1 MPTSNNSLTQ
11 DASNIFLGGWEMG
24 ALMRGYDWD
33 SHPLGNPASWPES
46 LKSNI
51 RLILNS
57 RFPMFVWWSRELY
70 AFHNDAYLPAL
81 GEKHPAALGAPAKV
95 LWAEAWEQLG
105 QIAEPIL
112 NGGAPFYAQGL
123 YIPLKRKGFM
133 EDTYWTFSYSPAFDD
148 EGHVNGIFCACYE
161 ETMTVLGQRRLKSL
175 KDISDAM
182 AQIQTLE
189 DACQTICDV
198 LVQNAGDVPF
208 SQIYLLSEVAEE
220 ARLLG
225 QAGLSAGSAV
235 SVISLSEE
243 HQPNHWPLGRVL
255 RSQQKEI
262 VPHANGSFVLDRQE
276 ADGSWAVIVPIFR
289 PGQDDLLGF
298 FVAGLSNKLEYDLP
312 YQDFHEL
319 VAGQIATSIASVQ
332 AQAETARRQAYLTEL
347 FQQAPVAICIMSG
360 PEYVIDLAN
369 PGICELWGKRH
380 EDVIG
385 RPVLDALPEVRDQGI
400 KELLDGVV
408 QTGIPY
414 VNNELGVELLRN
426 GALETVYV
434 SFVYHPL
441 RDAMGNIIGV
451 IAIAIGIDE
460 QVEARR
466 QIEAK
471 NRELLAIN
479 ADLDNFVYS
488 ASHDLRAPISNIEGL
503 IEALLQDLPP
513 ETLQREVVRHVVSL
527 IQGSVERFKRTV
539 SDLTEV
545 AKIQREAGEDISS
558 INLEEVVSEVC
569 LDFKSIIEKA
579 GAQVVTDFSSNA
591 LIQFSTK
598 NVRSVVYNLIS
609 NALKYRS
616 ADRAPILHVS
626 TETTPEHVILYVRD
640 NGLGIKPNDLSKI
653 FSMFK
658 RMHDHV
664 EGTGI
669 GLYIVKRIV
678 ENAGGKIEVESQ
690 VGQGSTFKVYFKR

>member
-1 MPTSNNSLTQ
+1 
-11 DASNIFLGGWEMG
+11 
-24 ALMRGYDWD
+24 MRAYDWG
-33 SHPLGNPASWPES
+33 SHPLGNPAAWPES

-51 RLILNS
+51 RLILHS
-57 RFPMFVWWSRELY
+57 RFPMFVWWGKDLY

-112 NGGAPFYAQGL
+112 SGGAPFYAEGL

-148 EGHVNGIFCACYE
+148 AGHVSGIFCACFE

-175 KDISDAM
+175 KDISEAM

-189 DACQTICDV
+189 DACQTICEV
-198 LVQNAGDVPF
+198 LDQNPGDVPF
-208 SQIYLLSEVAEE
+208 SQIYLLSEGAEE

-225 QAGLSAGSAV
+225 QAGMPADKAVPYIFLAEERLSG
-235 SVISLSEE
+235 
-243 HQPNHWPLGRVL
+243 HWPLGRVL
-255 RSQQKEI
+255 LSKQKEI
-262 VPHANGSFVLDRQE
+262 IPHANGTFVLDRQE
-276 ADGSWAVIVPIFR
+276 ADGSWAVMVPIYR
-289 PGQDDLLGF
+289 PGQEDLLGF
-298 FVAGLSNKLEYDLP
+298 LVAGLSSKLEYDLP
-312 YQDFHEL
+312 YQDYHGL
-319 VAGQIATSIASVQ
+319 IAGQIATSIASVQ

-360 PEYVIDLAN
+360 PEHVIDMAN
-369 PGICELWGKRH
+369 PGICELWGKNH
-380 EDVIG
+380 DDVIG
-385 RPVLDALPEVRDQGI
+385 RPILDALPEVRNQGI

-414 VNNELGVELLRN
+414 VNNELAVELLRN

-441 RDAMGNIIGV
+441 RDAQHNIMGV
-451 IAIAIGIDE
+451 IAIAVGINE
-460 QVEARR
+460 QVEARH

-513 ETLQREVVRHVVSL
+513 ETLQREVVSQVVRL
-527 IQGSVERFKRTV
+527 IHGSIDRFKRTV

-545 AKIQREAGEDISS
+545 AKIQREAGEDVAAL
-558 INLEEVVSEVC
+558 NLAEVVSEVC
-569 LDFKSIIEKA
+569 LDFKAFIEKS
-579 GAQVVTDFSSNA
+579 GAQIETDFRSNA
-591 LIQFSTK
+591 TVQFSAK
-598 NVRSVVYNLIS
+598 NMRSVVYNLIS
-609 NALKYRS
+609 NSLKYR
-616 ADRAPILHVS
+616 APDRVPVVRIS
-626 TETTPEHVILYVRD
+626 TEVMPHHVVLSVQD
-640 NGLGIKPNDLSKI
+640 NGLGINPGDRTKI

-678 ENAGGKIEVESQ
+678 ENAGGEIAVKSQ
-690 VGQGSTFKVYFKR
+690 PGEGTTFKVYFRR

>member
-1 MPTSNNSLTQ
+1 
-11 DASNIFLGGWEMG
+11 MG
-24 ALMRGYDWD
+24 ALMRAYDWD
-33 SHPLGNPASWPES
+33 SHSLGNPKSWPES

-51 RLILNS
+51 RLILHS
-57 RFPMFVWWSRELY
+57 RFPMFFWWSKELY

-81 GEKHPAALGAPAKV
+81 GEKHPAALGTSARV

-148 EGHVNGIFCACYE
+148 EGGVNGIFCACYE

-175 KDISDAM
+175 KDISESM

-208 SQIYLLSEVAEE
+208 SQIYLLSEKEGE

-225 QAGLSAGSAV
+225 QAGLPAQHAV
-235 SVISLSEE
+235 PFLLLTEE
-243 HQPNHWPLGRVL
+243 LQKGHWPLGSVL
-255 RSQQKEI
+255 RSKQKEI
-262 VPHANGSFVLDRQE
+262 IPHTNGAFVLDRQPAGGE
-276 ADGSWAVIVPIFR
+276 WAVIVPVFR

-360 PEYVIDLAN
+360 PDHVIDLAN

-385 RPVLDALPEVRDQGI
+385 KPILEAIPEVRDQGI

-408 QTGIPY
+408 HTGIPY
-414 VNNELGVELLRN
+414 VNNELPVRLVRN
-426 GALETVYV
+426 GVLEKVYF

-441 RDAMGNIIGV
+441 RDAAGTIIGV

-460 QVEARR
+460 QVEARH

-513 ETLQREVVRHVVSL
+513 ETLQREVVSHVVHL
-527 IQGSVERFKRTV
+527 IHGSVERFKRTV

-569 LDFKSIIEKA
+569 LDFKSVIEKA

-598 NVRSVVYNLIS
+598 NVRSIVYNLIS
-609 NALKYRS
+609 NGLKYRS
-616 ADRAPILHVS
+616 ADRAPILHIS

-640 NGLGIKPNDLSKI
+640 NGLGIKPSDLSKI

-690 VGQGSTFKVYFKR
+690 VGQSTTFKVYFKR

>member
-1 MPTSNNSLTQ
+1 
-11 DASNIFLGGWEMG
+11 MG
-24 ALMRGYDWD
+24 ALMRSYDWA
-33 SHPLGNPASWPES
+33 SHPLGSPDAWPES
-46 LKSNI
+46 LKSTI
-51 RLILNS
+51 RLLLNS
-57 RFPMFVWWSRELY
+57 RFPMFVWWSQELY

-81 GEKHPAALGAPAKV
+81 GEKHPAALGTPARV
-95 LWAEAWEQLG
+95 LWAEAWDQLG

-112 NGGAPFYAQGL
+112 TGGAPFYAQGL

-148 EGHVNGIFCACYE
+148 EGLVNGIFCACYE
-161 ETMTVLGQRRLKSL
+161 ETMTVLGQRRLKTL
-175 KDISDAM
+175 KDISEGTS
-182 AQIQTLE
+182 QIETLA
-189 DACQTICDV
+189 DACQTICH
-198 LVQNAGDVPF
+198 LLTQNVGDVPF
-208 SQIYLLSEVAEE
+208 CQIYLLHEQESEVQ
-220 ARLLG
+220 LLG
-225 QAGLSAGSAV
+225 QAGVTETMAP
-235 SVISLSEE
+235 SVISLQEE
-243 HQPNHWPLGRVL
+243 LGKPGYWPLARTQ
-255 RSQQKEI
+255 RSRQKE
-262 VPHANGSFVLDRQE
+262 VVLHHGGSFVPAGQVPAHE
-276 ADGSWAVIVPIFR
+276 KAVMVPIFR
-289 PGQDDLLGF
+289 PGQEDMLGF
-298 FVAGLSNKLEYDLP
+298 LVAGLSNKLDYDLP

-332 AQAETARRQAYLTEL
+332 AQLETSRRQAYLTEL

-360 PEYVIDLAN
+360 PEHMIDMAN
-369 PGICELWGKRH
+369 PGICELWGKKY

-385 RPVLDALPEVRDQGI
+385 KPVLEALPEVRNQGI

-414 VNNELGVELLRN
+414 VNNELAIELMRN

-441 RDAMGNIIGV
+441 RDTQGNIMGV
-451 IAIAIGIDE
+451 IAIALGINE
-460 QVEARR
+460 QVEARH
-466 QIEAK
+466 QMEAK

-503 IEALLQDLPP
+503 IDALIEDLPP
-513 ETLQREVVRHVVSL
+513 QVLQREVVSRVVSL

-545 AKIQREAGEDISS
+545 AKIQREAGEDVGS
-558 INLEEVVSEVC
+558 INLAEVVEKVC
-569 LDFKSIIEKA
+569 LDFDSAMERA
-579 GAQVVTDFSSNA
+579 GARVETDFTSNA
-591 LIQFSTK
+591 SIQFSAK

-616 ADRAPILHVS
+616 PERPPVLRIATDVTPTHVMLS
-626 TETTPEHVILYVRD
+626 VQD
-640 NGLGIKPNDLSKI
+640 NGLGLKVSDHGKI

-658 RMHDHV
+658 RLHDHV

-678 ENAGGKIEVESQ
+678 ENAGGHIEVESTI
-690 VGQGSTFKVYFKR
+690 GQGTTFKVYFKR